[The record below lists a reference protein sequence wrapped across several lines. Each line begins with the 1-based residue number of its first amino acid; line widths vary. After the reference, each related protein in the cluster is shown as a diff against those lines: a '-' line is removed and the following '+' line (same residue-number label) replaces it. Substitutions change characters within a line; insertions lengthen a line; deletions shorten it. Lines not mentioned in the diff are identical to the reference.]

1 MKQTRVLAAV
11 IKIALVIAALGC
23 FIITPGEVAPTPD
36 IDAMVEVR
44 LNEERATQPT
54 ATPIVVVKEVT
65 PIDTPSPTSIP
76 EPTSTV
82 VPTGASNPTSSPS
95 HTPPPIS
102 MALEAVSGELLAC
115 VQTAMGNE
123 QYNAITSGR
132 QSVTPQQFYIVMPCI
147 MQYPQETKAIME
159 MFGLDM
165 GTIMGAGSPTP
176 TAQPKPYTPVPT
188 PTSTPYKH

>member
-1 MKQTRVLAAV
+1 MKLLRVALLMSGITAILFAA
-11 IKIALVIAALGC
+11 GC
-23 FIITPGEVAPTPD
+23 GGEQAGPTP
-36 IDAMVEVR
+36 I
-44 LNEERATQPT
+44 T
-54 ATPIVVVKEVT
+54 AGEEVT
-65 PIDTPSPTSIP
+65 PTEAPVPTSI
-76 EPTSTV
+76 S
-82 VPTGASNPTSSPS
+82 VPTAASNPTSSPS